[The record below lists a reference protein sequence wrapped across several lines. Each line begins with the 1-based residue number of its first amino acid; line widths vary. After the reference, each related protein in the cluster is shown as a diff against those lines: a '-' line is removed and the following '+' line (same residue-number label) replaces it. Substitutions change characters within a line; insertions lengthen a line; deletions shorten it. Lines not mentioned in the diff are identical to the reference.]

1 MNIKELIDKIKEYK
15 DNIAND
21 ILSDEEIDELNKKI
35 YSIREKIKK
44 IKESLKYKSSLK
56 NSPKN
61 SDKNSK
67 EQINISD
74 NDLYYPDIDD
84 ENFVNKLNNLH
95 EYRVH
100 KVKKFNKIDKTEFNN
115 NTIKMCGEFEK
126 TYYQHLISHYISNRS
141 PYNSCLLYHGV
152 GVGKTC
158 SAITLSE
165 NLLLSHSQYD
175 DPKIWV
181 IMPSA
186 LRSSFKEQIF
196 TLANFDDYKILSN
209 QCTGDTYIK
218 MTQLLKDTN
227 KDKAALKIKKF
238 INSRYR
244 LFTYD
249 EFAKMIENSD
259 ENIED
264 KVIIIDEAHNIR
276 NSSKNEDKRIY
287 LAITK
292 ALENGSNNKL
302 ILLSATPM
310 YNEPSDILDLLYL
323 FLLNDKR
330 DDILKKIKP
339 PFSDLFNKNNDI
351 KEDMEI
357 IIKKLSNNYI
367 SYLRGKNPFT
377 FAIKLTANDNGFNT
391 LDKIIPNDPSGNP
404 IPETDNKW
412 IDRLEEGITISKLSD
427 NQKKLLDTKKE
438 LNENNV
444 LANLQPMNI
453 VYDNKTGSNG
463 FSNFFNRL
471 EISGSLKVT
480 YRSKYLNG
488 LYPDEENLGKYS
500 GKFLTISNFIKK
512 AKGIVII
519 YSRFVEGGILPLALI
534 LEHMGFMRE
543 GEKNI
548 LDKPKI
554 ISDAPKYGFGS
565 APKYCIMT
573 SHSENNNVMGSSSI
587 DKLLPIINNK
597 KNINGELVKVILM
610 TPVASEGLSFY
621 NAREMHI
628 IEPWYHFNKTKQ
640 IIGRG
645 IRNCRHNS
653 LPLEERNMTIYTHAS
668 FNDYNNETADIHAYR
683 ISSKKL
689 DQSNKIEEI
698 IRDNAFDCY
707 LMKNMNYFPKNIF
720 NFDID
725 LISSQ
730 NKIIKYNYGD
740 SEYYEP
746 KCKMNSKN
754 INKNGF
760 RKETYNHL
768 IFNIKKIIKNLV
780 LNKLHNGERFL
791 KIEEIKEFSKLD
803 NNIIFEAIK
812 DSIYP
817 NILIEN
823 YILVLHNNGI
833 HIIDI
838 LNKNPTKLRIVY
850 EKNKDSEKDAKE
862 IKNLLPE
869 DLTIDIT
876 DNIDN
881 NLYNT
886 ISIYL
891 SFDSILYD
899 NFVNYIIKTDYNLLK
914 NEEKYIAKCFFSQGA
929 LIHKNELNIYNND
942 SNIEYIG
949 YFNIFDINSDIN
961 LYNFETKRFKSLSN
975 IDKEFISIISN
986 RNELSE
992 INNDISYG
1000 IIVPKTNKDKS
1011 INNFKIISSGQ
1022 GHGKKT
1028 GIVCETLLKA
1038 ALDIII
1044 KEYSI
1049 DLMGK
1054 KNTKSQKCKIM
1065 AKNMLKVNRLIMYPI
1080 YKPKI

>member
-1 MNIKELIDKIKEYK
+1 
-15 DNIAND
+15 
-21 ILSDEEIDELNKKI
+21 
-35 YSIREKIKK
+35 
-44 IKESLKYKSSLK
+44 
-56 NSPKN
+56 
-61 SDKNSK
+61 
-67 EQINISD
+67 
-74 NDLYYPDIDD
+74 
-84 ENFVNKLNNLH
+84 
-95 EYRVH
+95 
-100 KVKKFNKIDKTEFNN
+100 
-115 NTIKMCGEFEK
+115 MCGEFEK
-126 TYYQHLISHYISNRS
+126 TYYQHLISHYISIRT

-186 LRSSFKEQIF
+186 LRTSFKEQIF
-196 TLANFDDYKILSN
+196 SLANFDDYKILTN

-218 MTQLLKDTN
+218 MTQLLKNTE
-227 KDKAALKIKKF
+227 KDKALLKIKKF

-259 ENIED
+259 EIIED

-287 LAITK
+287 LAVTK
-292 ALENGSNNKL
+292 ALENGINNKL

-330 DDILKKIKP
+330 EDLLKKLKP
-339 PFSDLFNKNNDI
+339 PFSDLFDNHNNI
-351 KEDMEI
+351 KKDMHEI
-357 IIKKLSNNYI
+357 IEKLSNNYI

-377 FAIKLTANDNGFNT
+377 FAIKLTAEDNGYNV
-391 LDKIIPNDPSGNP
+391 LDKILPNDPSGNP
-404 IPETDNKW
+404 IPTSDNKW
-412 IDRLEEGITISKLSD
+412 LERLEDGITLSD
-427 NQKKLLDTKKE
+427 LSNNQKKLLDTKRE

-453 VYDNKTGSNG
+453 VYDDKTGSNG

-471 EISGSLKVT
+471 ETSGSLKVK
-480 YRSKYLNG
+480 YRSKYLNA
-488 LYPDEENLGKYS
+488 LYPDKENLGKYS

-534 LEHMGFMRE
+534 LEHMGFIRE

-554 ISDAPKYGFGS
+554 ISDPPKFDLS
-565 APKYCIMT
+565 ASPKYCIMT

-597 KNINGELVKVILM
+597 KNINGELLKVILM
-610 TPVASEGLSFY
+610 TPVASEGLSFF

-628 IEPWYHFNKTKQ
+628 VEPWYHFNKTKQ

-653 LPLEERNMTIYTHAS
+653 LPLEERNMTIITHAS
-668 FNDYNNETADIHAYR
+668 FNDYNKETADIHAYR

-689 DQSNKIEEI
+689 DQSNKIEKI
-698 IRDNAFDCY
+698 IRDNALDCY
-707 LMKNMNYFPKNIF
+707 LMKNMNYFPKHIF
-720 NFDID
+720 NFDIN

-740 SEYYEP
+740 NIFYEP
-746 KCKMNSKN
+746 KCKY
-754 INKNGF
+754 INKKINKIGF
-760 RKETYNHL
+760 RKETYKHF
-768 IFNIKKIIKNLV
+768 IFNIKKIIKNLI

-791 KIEEIKEFSKLD
+791 KIEEIIEFSKLD
-803 NNIIFEAIK
+803 INIIYEAIK
-812 DSIYP
+812 NSIYP
-817 NILIEN
+817 NILVEN
-823 YILVLHNNGI
+823 YILLLHNNGI
-833 HIIDI
+833 HIVDI
-838 LNKNPTKLRIVY
+838 INKNPTKLRIIY
-850 EKNKDSEKDAKE
+850 NKNKDLKNKIEEKE
-862 IKNLLPE
+862 NIIPE
-869 DLTIDIT
+869 NFIIDLSDDI
-876 DNIDN
+876 NN

-886 ISIYL
+886 IYIYM
-891 SFDSILYD
+891 SFDSILY
-899 NFVNYIIKTDYNLLK
+899 NKFVNYIIKTNYNLLK
-914 NEEKYIAKCFFSQGA
+914 NEEKYIANCFFTQGA
-929 LIHKNELNIYNND
+929 LIHKKELKLYNND

-961 LYNFETKRFKSLSN
+961 LYNFESNRFKSLS
-975 IDKEFISIISN
+975 IKDKEYNTIIHNRKEISTISN
-986 RNELSE
+986 N
-992 INNDISYG
+992 ISYG
-1000 IIVPKTNKDKS
+1000 IIMPKINKDNS
-1011 INNFKIISSGQ
+1011 INNFKIINNTRGDV
-1022 GHGKKT
+1022 KNT
-1028 GIVCETLLKA
+1028 GIVCNTLLKPS
-1038 ALDIII
+1038 LDIII
-1044 KEYSI
+1044 SDYNI
-1049 DLMGK
+1049 NFTGK
-1054 KNTKSQKCKIM
+1054 KKKTKPEICKFI
-1065 AKNMLKVNRLIMYPI
+1065 AQNMLKVNRLILYPL
-1080 YKPKI
+1080 YKPIM

>member
-1 MNIKELIDKIKEYK
+1 
-15 DNIAND
+15 
-21 ILSDEEIDELNKKI
+21 
-35 YSIREKIKK
+35 
-44 IKESLKYKSSLK
+44 
-56 NSPKN
+56 
-61 SDKNSK
+61 
-67 EQINISD
+67 
-74 NDLYYPDIDD
+74 
-84 ENFVNKLNNLH
+84 
-95 EYRVH
+95 
-100 KVKKFNKIDKTEFNN
+100 
-115 NTIKMCGEFEK
+115 
-126 TYYQHLISHYISNRS
+126 
-141 PYNSCLLYHGV
+141 
-152 GVGKTC
+152 
-158 SAITLSE
+158 
-165 NLLLSHSQYD
+165 
-175 DPKIWV
+175 
-181 IMPSA
+181 
-186 LRSSFKEQIF
+186 
-196 TLANFDDYKILSN
+196 
-209 QCTGDTYIK
+209 
-218 MTQLLKDTN
+218 
-227 KDKAALKIKKF
+227 
-238 INSRYR
+238 
-244 LFTYD
+244 
-249 EFAKMIENSD
+249 MIENSD

-377 FAIKLTANDNGFNT
+377 FAIKLTANDNGFNI

-412 IDRLEEGITISKLSD
+412 INRLEEGITISKLSD

-554 ISDAPKYGFGS
+554 ISDAPKSGFGS

-587 DKLLPIINNK
+587 EKLLPIINNK

-730 NKIIKYNYGD
+730 NKIIKYNY
-740 SEYYEP
+740 
-746 KCKMNSKN
+746 CK
-754 INKNGF
+754 
-760 RKETYNHL
+760 Y
-768 IFNIKKIIKNLV
+768 
-780 LNKLHNGERFL
+780 
-791 KIEEIKEFSKLD
+791 
-803 NNIIFEAIK
+803 
-812 DSIYP
+812 
-817 NILIEN
+817 
-823 YILVLHNNGI
+823 
-833 HIIDI
+833 
-838 LNKNPTKLRIVY
+838 
-850 EKNKDSEKDAKE
+850 
-862 IKNLLPE
+862 
-869 DLTIDIT
+869 
-876 DNIDN
+876 
-881 NLYNT
+881 
-886 ISIYL
+886 
-891 SFDSILYD
+891 
-899 NFVNYIIKTDYNLLK
+899 
-914 NEEKYIAKCFFSQGA
+914 
-929 LIHKNELNIYNND
+929 
-942 SNIEYIG
+942 SN
-949 YFNIFDINSDIN
+949 
-961 LYNFETKRFKSLSN
+961 
-975 IDKEFISIISN
+975 
-986 RNELSE
+986 
-992 INNDISYG
+992 
-1000 IIVPKTNKDKS
+1000 
-1011 INNFKIISSGQ
+1011 Q
-1022 GHGKKT
+1022 
-1028 GIVCETLLKA
+1028 
-1038 ALDIII
+1038 
-1044 KEYSI
+1044 
-1049 DLMGK
+1049 
-1054 KNTKSQKCKIM
+1054 Q
-1065 AKNMLKVNRLIMYPI
+1065 
-1080 YKPKI
+1080 